1 MTRSDMSM
9 MMNLVGWA
17 LEALIVVG
25 VLAALVVALVLAVRR
40 APLSPRAWIALST
53 TAVVLQVLTELGFA
67 LLLGPVTGGAMTLP
81 ALRYLLCTLCMVC
94 AGVFLV
100 LSTGKRRL
108 LKLLLLLPALLFELV
123 DLVVNLVVGYASS
136 VHVIMDVG
144 MVLVPVLLFVWYA
157 SNRSLGVGIP
167 MAMLALTWIAW
178 VIWDRIFGVQEPNA
192 SSELSRLFTSFAL
205 GWRPSVFLLLLLL
218 TGQAGLLSAKLR
230 ATAPAQPAKP
240 AKPATSAA
248 RFCVHCGAPVSA
260 PSRFCTRCGRP
271 L

>member
-1 MTRSDMSM
+1 
-9 MMNLVGWA
+9 MNLVGWA

-53 TAVVLQVLTELGFA
+53 TAVVLQVLTELGFT
-67 LLLGPVTGGAMTLP
+67 LLLGPVTGGAVTSP
-81 ALRYLLCTLCMVC
+81 ALRPLLCTLCMVC

-108 LKLLLLLPALLFELV
+108 LKLLLLLPALLFELAG
-123 DLVVNLVVGYASS
+123 LVVNLVVGYASP
-136 VHVIMDVG
+136 VYVIMDMG

-167 MAMLALTWIAW
+167 MAMLALPWIAW
-178 VIWDRIFGVQEPNA
+178 CIWGRYFGVQVLNASNA
-192 SSELSRLFTSFAL
+192 SSELSRLFRSFAF
-205 GWRPSVFLLLLLL
+205 GWSPSVFLLLLL

-240 AKPATSAA
+240 AQPATSAA